1 MPVSAAAP
9 PAMICAGSSTA
20 TAPQFTTPSEEELL
34 QHVELH
40 TKVAHQRT
48 EWTPELV
55 EVVKTHVK
63 QA

>member
-1 MPVSAAAP
+1 MAVTIHCADFNNDC
-9 PAMICAGSSTA
+9 PA
-20 TAPQFTTPSEEELL
+20 QFTAGDEPELL

-40 TKVAHQRT
+40 TKAAHQPM

>member
-1 MPVSAAAP
+1 MAVSIHCSDFGNEC
-9 PAMICAGSSTA
+9 PA
-20 TAPQFTTPSEEELL
+20 QFTLPDENELL

-40 TKVAHQRT
+40 TKAAHQPM

-55 EVVKTHVK
+55 EVVKTHIK